1 MSTKKERTDTR
12 YLEVQGQ
19 PWEFKI
25 GRRFV
30 AIYGPEN
37 QRFYVE
43 HEDIDGGG
51 KGRKY
56 DSRLDGYKDTYS
68 IGPAAIR
75 NYIETKILGVEIPS
89 HRKCIRCK
97 EIKADVYMRPNPY
110 AAEIEDNYTK
120 HNYCNDCVSE
130 LAEDI

>member
-1 MSTKKERTDTR
+1 MSKERNDTR

-30 AIYGPEN
+30 AIYGPEK

-43 HEDIDGGG
+43 HENIEGG
-51 KGRKY
+51 KKGRSY
-56 DSRLDGYKDTYS
+56 NGPLDEYQDTYS
-68 IGPAAIR
+68 LGPAAIR
-75 NYIETKILGVEIPS
+75 NHIETKILGVEIPS
-89 HRKCIRCK
+89 HKRCVCCK
-97 EIKADVYMRPNPY
+97 QIKADVYSRCNPY
-110 AAEIEDNYTK
+110 AAEIEEDYTK
-120 HNYCNDCVSE
+120 RDYCNDCISD